1 MKIVNSSQFKMET
14 KLLLDNLSSD
24 LYSKLKFSKAFVAGG
39 ALTSVFSRN
48 EINDYDLYFKD
59 KDGLEEMINYFEDE
73 DYTKENES
81 FNAVTYKNNDNVFQ
95 LIKLNEFTNVPE
107 VVIDK
112 FDFTINQVAYDF
124 EVDKFFIVDT
134 FLKDLA
140 ARQLVFNNKT
150 PYPIATL
157 IRVEK
162 YLNKGFN
169 INPLE
174 LGKIALEVQ
183 DLSFNTMEE
192 LEEHFR
198 GVDLSLLG
206 DLFNTIEGDKDYKK
220 EEFLVKM
227 NDFLDQ
233 NLDNLFED
241 NNETTQECGIDIPF

>member
-1 MKIVNSSQFKMET
+1 MKIVNNSQFKMET
-14 KLLLDNLSSD
+14 KLLFDNLFSD
-24 LYSKLKFSKAFVAGG
+24 LYSKLKSSKAFVAGG

-59 KDGLEEMINYFEDE
+59 EDGLEEMINYFEDE

-95 LIKLNEFTNVPE
+95 LIKLNEFITVPE

-174 LGKIALEVQ
+174 LGKIALELQ
-183 DLSFNTMEE
+183 NLSFNTMKE

-198 GVDLSLLG
+198 GVDLSLLE
-206 DLFNTIEGDKDYKK
+206 DLFNTIEGDKDYNK
-220 EEFLVKM
+220 EEFLVIM

>member
-1 MKIVNSSQFKMET
+1 MET

-24 LYSKLKFSKAFVAGG
+24 LYSKLKSSKAFVAGG

-59 KDGLEEMINYFEDE
+59 EDGLEEMINYFEDE

-95 LIKLNEFTNVPE
+95 LIKLNEFTTVPE

-169 INPLE
+169 INPIE

-183 DLSFNTMEE
+183 NLSFNTMEE

-198 GVDLSLLG
+198 GVDLSLLR
-206 DLFNTIEGDKDYKK
+206 DLFNTIEGDKDYNK
-220 EEFLVKM
+220 EEFLVIM

>member
-24 LYSKLKFSKAFVAGG
+24 LYSKLKSSKAFVAGG

-59 KDGLEEMINYFEDE
+59 EDGLEEMINYFEDE

-95 LIKLNEFTNVPE
+95 LIKLNEFTTVPE

-183 DLSFNTMEE
+183 NLSFNTMEE

-198 GVDLSLLG
+198 GVDLSLLR
-206 DLFNTIEGDKDYKK
+206 DLFNTIEGDKDYNK
-220 EEFLVKM
+220 EEFLVIM